1 MCLLNFIFRLFIA
14 SIWKYSWLLYIDLES
29 CKLSELIYSVQFSR
43 SVVSDSLQPH
53 ELQHARPPC
62 PSPMPGVHPNP
73 CPLCRWCHPT
83 ISSSVVAFSTCLQ
96 SFSASGSFL
105 MSQFFTSGWHNIGTL
120 TSASVLLISIQGW
133 VPLGFTGLI
142 SLLSKRFLR
151 VFSNIT
157 IQKHQFFGTQ
167 SSLWSNSHFCIW
179 LLEKQ

>member
-1 MCLLNFIFRLFIA
+1 MFLHDGMFCRSCCSVAKSRLSLCGPMDCSTPGSPVFHYLMEFAQILVHWFSQWYCL
-14 SIWKYSWLLYIDLES
+14 
-29 CKLSELIYSVQFSR
+29 
-43 SVVSDSLQPH
+43 
-53 ELQHARPPC
+53 
-62 PSPMPGVHPNP
+62 
-73 CPLCRWCHPT
+73 T
-83 ISSSVVAFSTCLQ
+83 ISSSAAPSSFCLQ
-96 SFSASGSFL
+96 YFPINW
-105 MSQFFTSGWHNIGTL
+105 FFTSGWHNIGTL

-167 SSLWSNSHFCIW
+167 SSLWSNSHFCIC